1 MHAGTI
7 THMDNRLNSTENGRR
22 EQGRIGAWDFAAAFG
37 SDRDGDRVGVAPR
50 AGHQT
55 VVWVIDGEVRH
66 TGPNGLEERVG
77 AGVASVAT
85 SPAGGSALRTSAGS
99 GAVGVCLDAV
109 VPQEAGE
116 QSASGRLEVYA
127 PETFTLRSVTTAVSG
142 EARVFVGEVF
152 GQTSPV
158 ETHTPLVA
166 AELRLEPGAEVAM
179 VLNEAFE
186 YGLLAVT
193 DGIEVQRVAV
203 PRGEV
208 GYTGTGN
215 STWGV
220 KNTSGSPARAVILGG
235 EPLAN

>member
-1 MHAGTI
+1 
-7 THMDNRLNSTENGRR
+7 MDNRLNSTENRR
-22 EQGRIGAWDFAAAFG
+22 SEQGRIGAWDFAAVFG
-37 SDRDGDRVGVAPR
+37 SDDDGDGARVAPR

-66 TGPNGLEERVG
+66 AGPHGLEERVG
-77 AGVASVAT
+77 AGAASVAM
-85 SPAGGSALRTSAGS
+85 SPASGSALRTRAGS

-109 VPQEAGE
+109 VPQSAGE
-116 QSASGRLEVYA
+116 SGASEQSDGGRLEVYA
-127 PETFTLRSVTTAVSG
+127 PEVFTLRSITTSVSG
-142 EARVFVGEVF
+142 EAWVFVGELF
-152 GQTSPV
+152 GQSSPV

-166 AELRLEPGAEVAM
+166 AELQLEPGAEVAM

-215 STWGV
+215 KTWGV
-220 KNTSGSPARAVILGG
+220 KNTSSSPARAVIFGG

>member
-1 MHAGTI
+1 
-7 THMDNRLNSTENGRR
+7 MDNRLNSTENRR
-22 EQGRIGAWDFAAAFG
+22 SEQGRIGAWDFAAVFG
-37 SDRDGDRVGVAPR
+37 SDDDGDGARVAPR

-66 TGPNGLEERVG
+66 AGPHGLEERVG
-77 AGVASVAT
+77 AGAASVAT
-85 SPAGGSALRTSAGS
+85 SPASGSALRTTAGS
-99 GAVGVCLDAV
+99 GAVGVCLDAA
-109 VPQEAGE
+109 VPQG
-116 QSASGRLEVYA
+116 ASGRLEVYA
-127 PETFTLRSVTTAVSG
+127 PAVFTLRSVTTAVSG
-142 EARVFVGEVF
+142 EARVFVGELF
-152 GQTSPV
+152 GQSSPV

-166 AELRLEPGAEVAM
+166 GELRLEPGAEVAL

-215 STWGV
+215 KTWGI
-220 KNTSGSPARAVILGG
+220 KNTSSTPARAVLFGG

>member
-7 THMDNRLNSTENGRR
+7 THMDNRLNSTENRR
-22 EQGRIGAWDFAAAFG
+22 SEQGRIGAWDFAAVFG
-37 SDRDGDRVGVAPR
+37 SDDDGDGARVAPR

-66 TGPNGLEERVG
+66 AGPHGLEERVG
-77 AGVASVAT
+77 AGAASVAT
-85 SPAGGSALRTSAGS
+85 SPASGSALRTTAGS
-99 GAVGVCLDAV
+99 GAVGVCLDAA
-109 VPQEAGE
+109 VPQG
-116 QSASGRLEVYA
+116 ASGRLEVYA
-127 PETFTLRSVTTAVSG
+127 PAVFTLRSVTTAVSG
-142 EARVFVGEVF
+142 EARVFVGELF
-152 GQTSPV
+152 GQSSPV

-166 AELRLEPGAEVAM
+166 GELRLEPGAEVAL

-215 STWGV
+215 KTWGI
-220 KNTSGSPARAVILGG
+220 KNTSSTPARAVLFGG

>member
-1 MHAGTI
+1 M
-7 THMDNRLNSTENGRR
+7 NSTENRR
-22 EQGRIGAWDFAAAFG
+22 SEQGRIGAWDFAAVFG
-37 SDRDGDRVGVAPR
+37 SDDDGDGARVAPR

-66 TGPNGLEERVG
+66 AGPHGLEERVG
-77 AGVASVAT
+77 AGAASVAT
-85 SPAGGSALRTSAGS
+85 SPASGSALRTTAGS
-99 GAVGVCLDAV
+99 GAVGVCLDAA
-109 VPQEAGE
+109 VPQG
-116 QSASGRLEVYA
+116 ASGRLEVYA
-127 PETFTLRSVTTAVSG
+127 PAVFTLRSVTTAVSG
-142 EARVFVGEVF
+142 EARVFVGELF
-152 GQTSPV
+152 GQSSPV

-166 AELRLEPGAEVAM
+166 GELRLEPGAEVAL

-215 STWGV
+215 KTWGI
-220 KNTSGSPARAVILGG
+220 KNTSSTPARAVLFGG

>member
-1 MHAGTI
+1 
-7 THMDNRLNSTENGRR
+7 MDNRLNSTENGRR
-22 EQGRIGAWDFAAAFG
+22 EQGRIGAWDFAAVFG
-37 SDRDGDRVGVAPR
+37 SDGDGDRVGVAPR

-55 VVWVIDGEVRH
+55 VVWVVDGEVRH
-66 TGPNGLEERVG
+66 TGPNELEERVG

-85 SPAGGSALRTSAGS
+85 SPAGGSALRTTAGS
-99 GAVGVCLDAV
+99 DAVGVCLNAV
-109 VPQEAGE
+109 VPQDAGE
-116 QSASGRLEVYA
+116 QGVSQRSASGRLEVYA
-127 PETFTLRSVTTAVSG
+127 PEVFTLRSVTTAVTG
-142 EARVFVGEVF
+142 EARVIVGEMF

-158 ETHTPLVA
+158 ETQTPLVA

-215 STWGV
+215 KTWGV
-220 KNTSGSPARAVILGG
+220 KNTSSHPARAVIFGG
-235 EPLAN
+235 EPLAH

>member
-1 MHAGTI
+1 
-7 THMDNRLNSTENGRR
+7 MDNRLNSTENGRR
-22 EQGRIGAWDFAAAFG
+22 EQGRIGAWDFAAVFG
-37 SDRDGDRVGVAPR
+37 SDGEGDRVGVAPR

-55 VVWVIDGEVRH
+55 VVWVVDGEVRH
-66 TGPNGLEERVG
+66 TGPNELEEHVG

-85 SPAGGSALRTSAGS
+85 SPASGSALRTTAGS
-99 GAVGVCLDAV
+99 DAVGVCLDAV
-109 VPQEAGE
+109 VPEGAEGQR
-116 QSASGRLEVYA
+116 ASGRLEVYA
-127 PETFTLRSVTTAVSG
+127 PEVFTLRSVTTAVSG
-142 EARVFVGEVF
+142 EARVIVGEMF
-152 GQTSPV
+152 GQTSSV
-158 ETHTPLVA
+158 ETHTPVVA

-215 STWGV
+215 KTWGV
-220 KNTSGSPARAVILGG
+220 KNTSSTPARAVLFGG

>member
-1 MHAGTI
+1 MLHAGTI
-7 THMDNRLNSTENGRR
+7 THMDNRLNSTENRR
-22 EQGRIGAWDFAAAFG
+22 SEQGRIGAWDFAAVFG
-37 SDRDGDRVGVAPR
+37 SDDDGDGARVAPR

-66 TGPNGLEERVG
+66 AGPHGLEERVG
-77 AGVASVAT
+77 AGAASVAT
-85 SPAGGSALRTSAGS
+85 SPASGSALRTTAGS
-99 GAVGVCLDAV
+99 GAVGVCLDAA
-109 VPQEAGE
+109 VPQG
-116 QSASGRLEVYA
+116 ASGRLEVYA
-127 PETFTLRSVTTAVSG
+127 PAVFTLRSVTTAVSG
-142 EARVFVGEVF
+142 EARVFVGELF
-152 GQTSPV
+152 GQSSPV

-166 AELRLEPGAEVAM
+166 GELRLEPGAEVAL

-215 STWGV
+215 KTWGI
-220 KNTSGSPARAVILGG
+220 KNTSSTPARAVLFGG

>member
-1 MHAGTI
+1 
-7 THMDNRLNSTENGRR
+7 MDNRLNSTENRR
-22 EQGRIGAWDFAAAFG
+22 SEQGRIGAWDFAAVF
-37 SDRDGDRVGVAPR
+37 SSDGDGGGARVAPR

-66 TGPNGLEERVG
+66 AGPHGLEERVG
-77 AGVASVAT
+77 AGAASVAT
-85 SPAGGSALRTSAGS
+85 SPAGGSALRTTAGS
-99 GAVGVCLDAV
+99 GAVGVCLDAA
-109 VPQEAGE
+109 VPQG
-116 QSASGRLEVYA
+116 ASGRLEVYA
-127 PETFTLRSVTTAVSG
+127 PEVFTLRSVTTAVSG
-142 EARVFVGEVF
+142 EARVFVGELF
-152 GQTSPV
+152 GQSSPV

-166 AELRLEPGAEVAM
+166 AELRLEPGTEVAL

-215 STWGV
+215 KTWGV
-220 KNTSGSPARAVILGG
+220 KNTSSTPARAVLFGG